1 MKRCKEKILLESRL
15 KSDFPQNFFTEVTAA
30 LYPLCFDPEREA
42 VKDLL
47 IDIIHKKNVKKTL
60 FKAIFF
66 IGLLTLCSL
75 YLPIINGPYFAGY
88 LWLMMVC
95 NDPIQFSKN

>member
-47 IDIIHKKNVKKTL
+47 IDIIHKKKVKKTL
-60 FKAIFF
+60 FKAIF
-66 IGLLTLCSL
+66 LCPYWKLQELFTTQIKFVPSPVEQTSL
-75 YLPIINGPYFAGY
+75 HVII
-88 LWLMMVC
+88 
-95 NDPIQFSKN
+95 